1 MYFIVVD
8 LTVSFVS
15 GTCYMQSSS
24 DNLTTLFYEG
34 VIHSNICLSL
44 QIRFFGS
51 DLSAITELIDI
62 DLLPEELGG
71 SGAVF
76 SSRYTASLLNSV
88 SSNPEVPED
97 STGVV

>member
-1 MYFIVVD
+1 MCLVPVICSHH
-8 LTVSFVS
+8 LTISQHFS
-15 GTCYMQSSS
+15 
-24 DNLTTLFYEG
+24 NEG